1 MASSKPDI
9 LLILL
14 QKLMEEG
21 NMLYK
26 VQRCDCYRRY
36 EERRGEKLTA
46 LCFAFFQK
54 GRMKEA
60 GQRYQYA
67 LRKLPREGQGEE
79 LKGLKDL
86 RVSLYLNLSRC
97 RRKTNVRLPQPHQT
111 AHALFNICRFIR
123 RRGNSREDR
132 RGKRD
137 GSLRYII
144 YQYQHEK
151 IMSTLV

>member
-26 VQRCDCYRRY
+26 VCSDECYSQVCCEGVATLQPFIWIDFKQY
-36 EERRGEKLTA
+36 FFLYGLVVKFFLPFSVCFFLPLF
-46 LCFAFFQK
+46 LCGSQK

-97 RRKTNVRLPQPHQT
+97 RRKTNVRST
-111 AHALFNICRFIR
+111 AVSNCSCTI
-123 RRGNSREDR
+123 
-132 RGKRD
+132 
-137 GSLRYII
+137 
-144 YQYQHEK
+144 
-151 IMSTLV
+151 

>member
-26 VQRCDCYRRY
+26 VAKQCVVTMWPCSISIDFK
-36 EERRGEKLTA
+36 RGVFCGLVVRNHLLLSVCFFLPP
-46 LCFAFFQK
+46 LCLCASQK

-97 RRKTNVRLPQPHQT
+97 RRKTNVRPT
-111 AHALFNICRFIR
+111 AVTNCSFTI
-123 RRGNSREDR
+123 
-132 RGKRD
+132 
-137 GSLRYII
+137 
-144 YQYQHEK
+144 
-151 IMSTLV
+151 

>member
-21 NMLYK
+21 NILYK
-26 VQRCDCYRRY
+26 VCYGESHWVCCEGVTNLAAFYLNRLEETGCFCGLIVKNWLPLLLSVRY
-36 EERRGEKLTA
+36 FLPFF
-46 LCFAFFQK
+46 LCVSQK

-97 RRKTNVRLPQPHQT
+97 RRKTNVRPAAVSNCSCT
-111 AHALFNICRFIR
+111 I
-123 RRGNSREDR
+123 
-132 RGKRD
+132 
-137 GSLRYII
+137 
-144 YQYQHEK
+144 
-151 IMSTLV
+151 

>member
-26 VQRCDCYRRY
+26 VCTVNIKECLWGCCFKPCSFYLKIHTKCYC
-36 EERRGEKLTA
+36 A
-46 LCFAFFQK
+46 LQSCFPFSSVLLFPPPSSCVFFQK

-97 RRKTNVRLPQPHQT
+97 RRKTNVRITAVSSCSCSVLHQQV
-111 AHALFNICRFIR
+111 
-123 RRGNSREDR
+123 
-132 RGKRD
+132 
-137 GSLRYII
+137 Y
-144 YQYQHEK
+144 
-151 IMSTLV
+151 